1 MKTPRFWYPQPEDR
15 VSALV
20 AGALSPLSL
29 FFKAGTRLRR
39 SLATPYHSRKPII
52 CVGNVVAG
60 GSGKTP
66 VALEIA
72 NLLKGLGHNP
82 AFVSRGYGGTGVLTC
97 VDLQKHGADAV
108 GDEALLL
115 AETAPTWTAKNR
127 FYAVREAER
136 HCSIIVMDDGMQN
149 PNIDPAASIL
159 VIDGDVGIGNGRL
172 IPAGPLREPLDE
184 ALKRTTAVVL
194 MGADRQKIASRVE
207 VPVFRAHLEPQLQ
220 QGFPRLGRFVAFAGI
235 GRPEKFFA
243 TAQGLGLDIASARQY
258 PDHYAYTQ
266 ADIDALRLEAEVLG
280 ARLLTTEK
288 DAVRLPADFRS
299 EVIVLPV
306 RLVFDDAGAET
317 ALGDLLLSPPRGRS

>member
-20 AGALSPLSL
+20 AGVLSPLSL

-39 SLATPYHSRKPII
+39 SFATAYHSRKPVV
-52 CVGNVVAG
+52 CVGNVVVG

-66 VALEIA
+66 VAVAIAEI
-72 NLLKGLGHNP
+72 LKGLGHNP
-82 AFVSRGYGGTGVLTC
+82 AFVSRGYGGAGVLTC
-97 VDLQKHGADAV
+97 VDPQKHGVDAV

-127 FYAVREAER
+127 VYAVREAER
-136 HCSIIVMDDGMQN
+136 HCSIIVMDDGLQN
-149 PNIDPAASIL
+149 PTIHPTASIL
-159 VIDGDVGIGNGRL
+159 VVDADVGIGNGRL
-172 IPAGPLREPLDE
+172 IPAGPLREPFDD
-184 ALKRTTAVVL
+184 AVKRATAIVL
-194 MGADRQKIASRVE
+194 VGGVDRQNIAARVDI
-207 VPVFRAHLEPQLQ
+207 PVFRAHLEPQLK

-243 TAQGLGLDIASARQY
+243 TAQGLGLDIASAREY
-258 PDHYAYTQ
+258 PDHYVYTQ
-266 ADIDALRLEAEVLG
+266 ADIDALRLESEVLG

-299 EVIVLPV
+299 EIIVLPV
-306 RLVFDDAGAET
+306 RLVLDDAGAET
-317 ALGDLLLSPPRGRS
+317 ALGDLLLSPPNA